1 MRTFALKPVAWLTST
16 AAAIVALEGAQQF
29 TTVLPPQVAGW
40 LSVAATV
47 STAVLGWRVHRIV
60 TPLAKPTAADG
71 RTLAPEGGAPT
82 PA

>member
-1 MRTFALKPVAWLTST
+1 
-16 AAAIVALEGAQQF
+16 
-29 TTVLPPQVAGW
+29 VAGW

-60 TPLAKPTAADG
+60 TPLAKPRNAAG
-71 RTLAPEGGAPT
+71 SPLVSVTPMAAPEDGTAGAST